1 MCSGSTLWRDWSV
14 SKTTYTSVLVKI
26 KDSQSE
32 EILTWVYIE
41 PNVMS
46 KREQN
51 FGMKMNATIPKMAQI
66 MAKSPIW
73 TTLRT
78 R

>member
-1 MCSGSTLWRDWSV
+1 MARLECVEYHLYV
-14 SKTTYTSVLVKI
+14 VLVKSA
-26 KDSQSE
+26 DSQRE
-32 EILTWVYIE
+32 ESLTWVYIE

-46 KREQN
+46 KREQT
-51 FGMKMNATIPKMAQI
+51 FGMKTKATNPKMAQI